1 MPKINELSDQPLY
14 PIKAISSRT
23 GIQPV
28 TLRAWERRYQL
39 LTPQRGENRYR
50 LYSDQDIAI
59 VTWVKAKVDGEMQIS
74 AASRLVKEMRRT
86 GNWPEVSILMQ
97 PEPICQSSQPA
108 ADFIAPLHQALI
120 EKKEA
125 AATALLNEV
134 RGQYSLAEIF
144 NEIFIPVLVRIGQAW
159 YEGRIGVSTEH
170 FASSLIRGWVLQI
183 FYSLP
188 ARSTGKRI
196 LVGTGAEETHEIGAL
211 FFACLLRDKG
221 YFVDYIG
228 PDNPLDDLVD
238 YAAEEKAAMVIL
250 TATLDSNAMVLKKVQ
265 DKLKALSRPPI
276 FAYAG
281 QAFTLYPN
289 LLQVVPGI
297 FLGNSL
303 SEGVEKVDE
312 LLNGGK
318 GN

>member
-1 MPKINELSDQPLY
+1 M
-14 PIKAISSRT
+14 
-23 GIQPV
+23 
-28 TLRAWERRYQL
+28 RAWERRYQL

-183 FYSLP
+183 F
-188 ARSTGKRI
+188 
-196 LVGTGAEETHEIGAL
+196 L
-211 FFACLLRDKG
+211 F
-221 YFVDYIG
+221 
-228 PDNPLDDLVD
+228 P
-238 YAAEEKAAMVIL
+238 
-250 TATLDSNAMVLKKVQ
+250 
-265 DKLKALSRPPI
+265 SRPQHRKTDPGGHRGRGNARNRRI
-276 FAYAG
+276 VFCLFAARKRL
-281 QAFTLYPN
+281 T
-289 LLQVVPGI
+289 
-297 FLGNSL
+297 SL
-303 SEGVEKVDE
+303 IISAPTIRWTTWWIM
-312 LLNGGK
+312 LPRRRQPW
-318 GN
+318 